1 MPAEPAR
8 RAEGRGWRVITPLVL
23 VACGV
28 LLISSGKTVGG
39 VFRGTGINDM
49 TDLVRAEEERAER
62 LSAEVSRLT
71 AQVDELTSESAD
83 ENPNETEWLE
93 TLRYAAGLLTPVT
106 GPGIAVTLNDAPIP
120 EDGTGDIDLDL
131 YLVHQQDLEGVINA
145 LWAGGAEAM
154 MVEDQRIVS
163 TSSVKCIGPVLYLQ
177 QRVYAPP
184 YTVSAIGDPAE
195 LLAALDESQAVQD
208 YLYYVDQIGLG
219 FTTEVSEN
227 ILMPGYDGPR
237 DISAETAA

>member
-8 RAEGRGWRVITPLVL
+8 RAGGHGWRIITPLVL

-28 LLISSGKTVGG
+28 LFISSGQSDGG
-39 VFRGTGINDM
+39 VFRGTGISDM
-49 TDLVRAEEERAER
+49 TDLVRAEEERAEQ
-62 LSAEVSRLT
+62 LSAEVSQLT
-71 AQVDELTSESAD
+71 AEVDELTAQTAVED
-83 ENPNETEWLE
+83 PNEAERLE
-93 TLRYAAGLLTPVT
+93 ALRAAAGLTQVS
-106 GPGIAVTLNDAPIP
+106 GPGITVTLDDAPIP
-120 EDGTGDIDLDL
+120 DDGTGDIDLDL

-184 YTVSAIGDPAE
+184 YTVSAIGDPDE
-195 LLAALDESQAVQD
+195 LLAALDASGAVQD
-208 YLYYVDQIGLG
+208 YLYYVDLIGLG
-219 FTTEVSEN
+219 YAADVQDDV
-227 ILMPGYDGPR
+227 LMPGYDGPR

>member
-1 MPAEPAR
+1 MPAQPAR
-8 RAEGRGWRVITPLVL
+8 RAEGRGWRIITPLVL
-23 VACGV
+23 VACGI

-39 VFRGTGINDM
+39 VFRGTGISDM
-49 TDLVRAEEERAER
+49 PDLVRAEEERAER

-71 AQVDELTSESAD
+71 AQVDELTSESAA
-83 ENPNETEWLE
+83 ENPAETERLE
-93 TLRYAAGLLTPVT
+93 TLRAAAGLTPVT
-106 GPGIAVTLNDAPIP
+106 GPGITVTLNDAPIP

-184 YTVSAIGDPAE
+184 YTVAAIGDPNE

-219 FTTEVSEN
+219 FTAELSED

>member
-8 RAEGRGWRVITPLVL
+8 RAGGRGWRVITPLVL

-28 LLISSGKTVGG
+28 LFISSGQTAGG
-39 VFRGTGINDM
+39 VFRGTGISDM
-49 TDLVRAEEERAER
+49 TDLVRAEEERAEE
-62 LSAEVSRLT
+62 LSAAVSQLT
-71 AQVDELTSESAD
+71 AEVDALTAETAVED
-83 ENPNETEWLE
+83 PNEAERLE
-93 TLRYAAGLLTPVT
+93 TLRAAAGLTQVA
-106 GPGIAVTLNDAPIP
+106 GPGITVTLDDAPIP
-120 EDGTGDIDLDL
+120 DDGTDDLDL

-184 YTVSAIGDPAE
+184 YTVSAIGDPDE
-195 LLAALDESQAVQD
+195 LLAALDASGAVQD
-208 YLYYVDQIGLG
+208 YLYYVDLIGLG
-219 FTTEVSEN
+219 YAADVEDE

-237 DISAETAA
+237 DISAETAT